1 MSNAIIAIF
10 DLAQQQRG
18 GLPPPERGHVVA
30 IANGCK
36 IGHHAKRY
44 LTALFGVALHTR
56 SMLLARTLLWG
67 GGDPVKEGGMGEV
80 DLHFYRRKMFTW
92 RIMENCHVADHVVR
106 RSSRPAVIVSRWE

>member
-18 GLPPPERGHVVA
+18 GLPPPERRHVVA
-30 IANGCK
+30 IANGCN
-36 IGHHAKRY
+36 IGHHAKRHF
-44 LTALFGVALHTR
+44 TALFGDAR

-67 GGDPVKEGGMGEV
+67 GADPETEGMGEV

-92 RIMENCHVADHVVR
+92 WIME
-106 RSSRPAVIVSRWE
+106 

>member
-18 GLPPPERGHVVA
+18 GLPPPERRHVVA
-30 IANGCK
+30 IANGCN

-44 LTALFGVALHTR
+44 LTALFGVALHAR

-67 GGDPVKEGGMGEV
+67 GADPETRGREGGIG
-80 DLHFYRRKMFTW
+80 LTFL
-92 RIMENCHVADHVVR
+92 
-106 RSSRPAVIVSRWE
+106 

>member
-36 IGHHAKRY
+36 IGHHAKRH
-44 LTALFGVALHTR
+44 LTALFGVALHAR

-67 GGDPVKEGGMGEV
+67 GGGSCKRGRDGGSG
-80 DLHFYRRKMFTW
+80 LTFL
-92 RIMENCHVADHVVR
+92 
-106 RSSRPAVIVSRWE
+106 